1 MRRAAQD
8 LWLCGLRR
16 ATKYNFPQEEK
27 FLNRPDFYDLEFI
40 AGGSQVDCFGRLRIS
55 ELLNFEQAAATL
67 HAEALGVGR
76 EVMTDRLN
84 AVWMIVR
91 TRVELTRP
99 ILYGESVRARTYP
112 VKGRGATLPRETEL
126 FVGDERV
133 GSAHTFWVLANVD
146 THKLIRPAAFYEVA
160 ELPEQ
165 PPRFAAP
172 ERIDPIEP
180 LGEAEPHRI
189 RYSELDMNRHVHNT
203 KYLDFAADHLRLED
217 MEGKWVSEFT
227 VSFSEECVAGET
239 VYIAS
244 AGDGGRT
251 YVRGS
256 GENGKTKF
264 ELELKLADI

>member
-1 MRRAAQD
+1 MS
-8 LWLCGLRR
+8 
-16 ATKYNFPQEEK
+16 
-27 FLNRPDFYDLEFI
+27 RPEFFEI
-40 AGGSQVDCFGRLRIS
+40 EHVAGGNQVDCFGRLRIS
-55 ELLNFEQAAATL
+55 ELLNIEQTAATL

-76 EVMTDRLN
+76 ELMTERLN

-99 ILYGESVRARTYP
+99 ILYAETVRARTNP

-126 FVGDERV
+126 FVGGERV
-133 GSAHTFWVLANVD
+133 AAAHTFWVLANTE
-146 THKLIRPAAFYEVA
+146 THKLVRPSAFYEVA

-165 PPRFAAP
+165 SPRFAAP
-172 ERIDPIEP
+172 GRIEPLEP

-217 MEGKWVSEFT
+217 MEGKWIRGFA

-239 VYIAS
+239 IYIAS
-244 AGDGGRT
+244 ARDGERI

-256 GENGKTKF
+256 GENGRTKF
-264 ELELKLADI
+264 ELELLLGDA